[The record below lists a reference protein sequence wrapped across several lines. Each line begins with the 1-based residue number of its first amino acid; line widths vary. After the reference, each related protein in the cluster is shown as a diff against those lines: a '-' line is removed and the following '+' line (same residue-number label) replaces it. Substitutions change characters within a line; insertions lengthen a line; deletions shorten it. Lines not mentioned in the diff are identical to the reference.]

1 MPADIVIIPLFG
13 SFRVCFF
20 IALYAPL
27 ALKDEVNCKFSNLR
41 KISELNLEDSLFAL
55 TNGVL
60 IILPFNLFEVSK
72 IFSKVSSISLL

>member
-1 MPADIVIIPLFG
+1 M
-13 SFRVCFF
+13 CFF

-41 KISELNLEDSLFAL
+41 KISKLYLEDSLFAL

-60 IILPFNLFEVSK
+60 ITLPFNCLEVSK
-72 IFSKVSSISLL
+72 IYKNLAISFAK